1 MPLPANTSLLKPL
14 IGIRRS
20 LLRRAIGKNC
30 ANALGAAAG
39 LFVLLEL
46 WQLGFKLTESA
57 AALTASVGLLL
68 IAVVF
73 LFCHV
78 RLLLRQPSPTQLA
91 LVIENARPELLDAF
105 VCAVELEQKRASGA
119 PLRHMEESL
128 LADIQDQ
135 YADDNAFFA
144 AIFRS
149 HLSWRRPLLHAI
161 AAITLAV
168 IAVRSDALAKATYGL
183 HDLLAGQNTG
193 ITVEMPAT
201 EMPAGSDAR
210 VLATV
215 HRWEKQAEIIYADG
229 NDEVRLPMP
238 ATQDGRFA
246 FTFYSLADSVRFRI
260 VTPALTSRWHEL
272 PVFTPPAIDAVTM
285 TVTPQAYTGRP
296 IQVVDVFTD
305 LGLIAGE
312 TLTVAIEA
320 PLATEAWL
328 LSDDNDAQAFQP
340 ASNDRL
346 ELTCKP
352 KQTGQRRVRLQD
364 AAGHR
369 VDSQPFTITVSPDL
383 PPIIELR
390 APEQDTQLKPG
401 DAVRLSLF
409 AGDDFGINEV
419 TLQYSINGGQ
429 RQSIKLWENNGK
441 ERQQEVEYSEIWDI
455 PGLKLEEGDLISAQV
470 IAADNREPEPQRARS
485 ELFFIVIRP
494 EQETAESDGASG
506 PQKKM
511 DISDLL
517 AESKRLLR
525 LTWDVLTLADA
536 PRARAASD
544 LVRGVRELELEVRR
558 RFNTIQEESQGM
570 VAEPLPTLFTTCSH
584 ELNQAV
590 ALLERNLTEES
601 ISPQERALAALVKIE
616 TELLRNAMK
625 SKKSQEGS
633 EDSEGEQQEQ
643 QQQSDPSSQ
652 AEQAQQRLEKM
663 REMLENLRRL
673 TQRQESVNENVNQP
687 GAILSALAAKQ
698 DDIGADAADIRD
710 ELTAVPEAASAAASV
725 RNAEQ
730 EMSRASSAMQAEDA
744 RTGGIHGARAR
755 LQLLAALR
763 QLEDAIRKASANAIA
778 QLAEQAAQLSEAQKQ
793 AANQSEQAAQGA
805 QVDHSAAR
813 EQQQKLSQMTE
824 KLQERLRQTADGIQK
839 DFPDAAQALREAGRQ
854 AQARGLPESQQRAQ
868 NALLYKRFDRA
879 AKEQTDAANYLQA
892 LANDLHEAGGKL
904 PPMSEEELRDALQRL
919 QELASQTEAAARDQN
934 QERARQRLDQ
944 IRSEAAQTLQPFA
957 EAFKD
962 QRLQQITD
970 DMSMPSGEESP
981 SEAADLMFQQFRAAA
996 TVLEQLLGKMTVER
1010 KVKLHRDV
1018 VTPPEKYQR
1027 QVEEYFKGLGQD

>member
-14 IGIRRS
+14 TGIRRS

-46 WQLGFKLTESA
+46 WQLGFKVTESA
-57 AALTASVGLLL
+57 AALTAIVGLLL
-68 IAVVF
+68 IAIIF
-73 LFCHV
+73 LFRHV

-105 VCAVELEQKRASGA
+105 VCAVELEQKRASGT

-128 LADIQDQ
+128 LADMQGQ
-135 YADDNAFFA
+135 YADDEAFFA

-149 HLSWRRPLLHAI
+149 HLSWRRPLLHTA
-161 AAITLAV
+161 AAIILAV

-183 HDLLAGQNTG
+183 RDLLAGKDTG
-193 ITVEMPAT
+193 ITVELPAT

-210 VLATV
+210 ILATV
-215 HRWEKQAEIIYADG
+215 HRWEKQAEIIYTDG
-229 NDEVRLPMP
+229 SDAVRLPMP

-246 FTFYSLADSVRFRI
+246 FTFYSLTDSVRFRI

-296 IQVVDVFTD
+296 IQVVEAFTD

-312 TLTVAIEA
+312 TLTVAIKA

-328 LSDDNDAQAFQP
+328 LSDDDDAQAFQP
-340 ASNDRL
+340 ADNGRL
-346 ELTCKP
+346 ELTSKP

-369 VDSQPFTITVSPDL
+369 VDCQPFTITVSPDL

-409 AGDDFGINEV
+409 AGDDFGISAV

-429 RQSIKLWENNGK
+429 RQTVKLWKNDGVN
-441 ERQQEVEYSEIWDI
+441 RQLEVEYSEIWDI

-494 EQETAESDGASG
+494 EQEIDETDGASG

-536 PRARAASD
+536 PRARAAGD

-570 VAEPLPTLFTTCSH
+570 VAEPLPTLFSTCSH

-590 ALLERNLTEES
+590 ALLERDLTEES

-625 SKKSQEGS
+625 SKKSQEGG

-652 AEQAQQRLEKM
+652 AEQARQRLEKM

-710 ELTAVPEAASAAASV
+710 ELTAVPEAGSAAASV

-730 EMSRASSAMQAEDA
+730 EMSRAAAAMQAEDA

-805 QVDHSAAR
+805 QVDHNAAR

-868 NALLYKRFDRA
+868 NALLYKRFNRA

-892 LANDLHEAGGKL
+892 LAHDLHEAGGKL

-919 QELASQTEAAARDQN
+919 QELASQTDAAARDQN

-996 TVLEQLLGKMTVER
+996 AVLEQLLGKMTVER
-1010 KVKLHRDV
+1010 KVKLHRDI

>member
-1 MPLPANTSLLKPL
+1 MSLPANTSLLKPL
-14 IGIRRS
+14 TGIRRS
-20 LLRRAIGKNC
+20 LLRRAIGQNC

-39 LFVLLEL
+39 LFVLLEC
-46 WQLGFKLTESA
+46 WQLGFKVTENA
-57 AALTASVGLLL
+57 AALVVSVGLLF
-68 IAVVF
+68 IAGVF
-73 LFCHV
+73 LFRHV

-91 LVIENARPELLDAF
+91 LVIENARPELLDAL

-135 YADDNAFFA
+135 YADDNAFFT

-149 HLSWRRPLLHAI
+149 RLSWRRPLLHAI
-161 AAITLAV
+161 AAIILAV

-183 HDLLAGQNTG
+183 RDLLAGKDTG

-210 VLATV
+210 ILATV

-229 NDEVRLPMP
+229 SDEVRLPMP

-246 FTFYSLADSVRFRI
+246 FTFYSLTDSVRFRI
-260 VTPALTSRWHEL
+260 VTPALASRWHEL

-296 IQVVDVFTD
+296 IQVVEAFAD

-312 TLTVAIEA
+312 TLTVAIQA

-328 LSDDNDAQAFQP
+328 LSDGDGDAQAFQP
-340 ASNDRL
+340 ASNGRL
-346 ELTCKP
+346 ELTSKP

-369 VDSQPFTITVSPDL
+369 VDCQPFTITVSPDL

-390 APEQDTQLKPG
+390 APEQDTKLKPG

-409 AGDDFGINEV
+409 AGDDFGISTV

-429 RQSIKLWENNGK
+429 RQTIKLWENDGK
-441 ERQQEVEYSEIWDI
+441 ERQLEVEYSEIWDI

-525 LTWDVLTLADA
+525 LTWDVLALADA
-536 PRARAASD
+536 PRARAAGD
-544 LVRGVRELELEVRR
+544 LVRDVRELELEVRR

-643 QQQSDPSSQ
+643 QQSDPSSQ
-652 AEQAQQRLEKM
+652 AEQARQRLEKM

-673 TQRQESVNENVNQP
+673 TQRQESVNENVSQP
-687 GAILSALAAKQ
+687 GAILSSLAAKQ
-698 DDIGADAADIRD
+698 DSIGADAADIRD

-730 EMSRASSAMQAEDA
+730 EMSRAASAMQAEDA

-755 LQLLAALR
+755 LQLLAAIR

-813 EQQQKLSQMTE
+813 EQQQQLSQMTE

-904 PPMSEEELRDALQRL
+904 PPMSEEELRDALRRL
-919 QELASQTEAAARDQN
+919 QELASQTDTAARDQN

-996 TVLEQLLGKMTVER
+996 AVLEQLLGKMTVER
-1010 KVKLHRDV
+1010 KVKLHRDI